1 MHRYVSK
8 DQRSENVAEASTRAE
23 TPKGRRVIASD
34 AAAHALRLLEKV
46 RSATEAQAH
55 KRAAKDAADPAPHA
69 VVIGGG
75 VAGLVAARDL
85 RQTGHRVT
93 VLEAADGFGGC
104 VRRAEVAGLQLDA
117 GAESFAVRGG
127 TVGSYLDEL
136 DLSGSIAATSGASAW
151 LIQGEGEKIL
161 ANPLPATSL
170 MGIPGHVRTDEVRHL
185 IGRAAT
191 VRAAADLITPMSKK
205 WATEPLSLAEVVRS
219 RMGQAVL
226 DELVA
231 PVVNG
236 VYSTDPAQIDIDA
249 AAPGLRTAMQS
260 TGSLARAVAQLQS
273 SAPAGSRV
281 AGLDGGMYT
290 MIEALAGQLQAAGVS
305 LVRNSP
311 VTAISRQPQAEQP
324 YTVHTLGQELKADR
338 VVIATPAEPAL
349 GLLNPLLPAD
359 QQIEGRSEAN
369 AIALATL
376 VVDKPELD
384 EAPRGS
390 GVLVSRG
397 APLVAKALT
406 HATAKWPW
414 LAEQAGPGTHVVRLS
429 FGRIGE
435 HEPIV
440 ESGDDAQLIA
450 QAVKD
455 ASKILGV
462 QLQQEDVLGSAVS
475 RFNDM
480 VPLQGGAA
488 AQRRAQVQQALDDL
502 DGVDVVGAW
511 LAGTGL
517 ARVIA
522 QARRAVAISA
532 R

>member
-8 DQRSENVAEASTRAE
+8 DQRSENPSEASTRNPAA
-23 TPKGRRVIASD
+23 KARRVIASD

-46 RSATEAQAH
+46 RSASEAQAS
-55 KRAAKDAADPAPHA
+55 KRAAKETADPAPHA
-69 VVIGGG
+69 VVVGGG
-75 VAGLVAARDL
+75 VAGLVAAREL

-93 VLEAADGFGGC
+93 VLEAADSFGGC
-104 VRRAEVAGLQLDA
+104 VRRAAVAGLQLDT

-127 TVGSYLDEL
+127 TVRSYLDEL
-136 DLSGSIAATSGASAW
+136 DLADSIAATSGASAW
-151 LIQGEGEKIL
+151 LIQGEGEKLL

-170 MGIPGHVRTDEVRHL
+170 MGIPGTVRSDEVRHI
-185 IGRAAT
+185 IGRPAT
-191 VRAAADLITPMSKK
+191 VRAAADLITPMSRK
-205 WATEPLSLAEVVRS
+205 WATEKLSLAEVVRS

-249 AAPGLRTAMQS
+249 AAPGLREAMQS
-260 TGSLARAVAQLQS
+260 TGSLSRAVTQLQS

-281 AGLDGGMYT
+281 AGLDGGMFT
-290 MIEALAGQLQAAGVS
+290 MIQALTTQLQAAGVS

-311 VTAISRQPQAEQP
+311 VTAISRQPEAAQP
-324 YTVHTLGQELKADR
+324 YTVHTLGQELQADR
-338 VVIATPAEPAL
+338 VVIATPAAAAL
-349 GLLNPLLPAD
+349 GLLNPLLPDA
-359 QQIEGRSEAN
+359 QQIAAQSESN
-369 AIALATL
+369 AIALVAL

-384 EAPRGS
+384 DGPRGS
-390 GVLVSRG
+390 GVLVSRH
-397 APLVAKALT
+397 APLAAKALT

-435 HEPIV
+435 HDPLV
-440 ESGDDAQLIA
+440 ESGDDEQLIE

-462 QLQQEDVLGSAVS
+462 QLHQEDVLGSAVS

-488 AQRRAQVQQALDDL
+488 AQRRGQVQQAVAAL
-502 DGVDVVGAW
+502 DGLDVVGAW

-522 QARRAVAISA
+522 HARRAVAISA